1 MTMRRLARAAL
12 AGGLLAM
19 LLATA
24 ACDLLRDPSPDT
36 VTLRLAGAP
45 GTEVRLVTTTQFL
58 AQNQRRIRD
67 NGLSFDTLV
76 VQVIAA
82 ETTRV
87 ALPFVQ
93 DYDISGR
100 QRFLARV
107 FRSDPAADGLFV
119 EADIDGK
126 KRFERRPTTSPGD
139 SLVQFLYVFN
149 GGFGGPDDDIF

>member
-1 MTMRRLARAAL
+1 MRRLVRGIG
-12 AGGLLAM
+12 AGGLL
-19 LLATA
+19 LLLLTTA
-24 ACDLLRDPSPDT
+24 ACDLLRDPNPDT
-36 VTLRLAGAP
+36 VTLRLDGTP

-58 AQNQRRIRD
+58 AQNQRRLRD
-67 NGLSFDTLV
+67 NGLPFDTLI
-76 VQVIAA
+76 VQVFAA

-100 QRFLARV
+100 RRFLARV

-119 EADIDGK
+119 EAEIDGE
-126 KRFERRPTTSPGD
+126 KRFERRPSTVLAD